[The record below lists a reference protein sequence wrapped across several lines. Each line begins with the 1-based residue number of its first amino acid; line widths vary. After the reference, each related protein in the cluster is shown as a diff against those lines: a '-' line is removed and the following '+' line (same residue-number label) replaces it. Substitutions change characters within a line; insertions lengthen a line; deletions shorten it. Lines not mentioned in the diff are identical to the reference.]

1 MVFTLGLPL
10 YILLIQPYSV
20 LTSRVTFNQN
30 TSESEIL
37 LLLQQDT
44 GIQGC
49 PGKTRKYGPS
59 TSEASTVATVLF
71 TDRKLRLTL
80 RAGFP

>member
-1 MVFTLGLPL
+1 MAFTLGLPL

-37 LLLQQDT
+37 YYYTRIQAYRDVLGKPEPLKQALLL
-44 GIQGC
+44 
-49 PGKTRKYGPS
+49 
-59 TSEASTVATVLF
+59 
-71 TDRKLRLTL
+71 
-80 RAGFP
+80 